1 MRLPEDKIKQ
11 AILDPDGEIREGATR
26 YFAGSYRPDP
36 SIMPIAIKAVETY
49 GRQGAYHLI
58 GLSRDLSQTEET
70 ITWVIDEL
78 NDKRCGQY
86 ENYAYNLSMILVEAD
101 PTLLS
106 PKESSIYEA
115 RHFLPDLMDALEER
129 LQMMSWDEATCWKN
143 LEQLCEEDKDK
154 EYVNEFNLGRANHI
168 VEALARHGP
177 SCEEK
182 VHSFLTQKIED
193 YRHNPMAWLEP
204 MAVFLAGR
212 AHLESTIPLIV
223 AKLQEDGGDLLNQA
237 CAEALGRIGTPAV
250 LEAVAEAFP
259 GAEHHFRIYAAGMLE
274 HIHSDLAVET
284 CLHLL
289 GLEKDDDICVFLA
302 HALLSH
308 FAPEGIEAA
317 RQLLLDRSFGFEG
330 QGLRNDLVTT
340 ATIMGERFPELDEWR
355 AAEKAER
362 EEHRRVMERLEGN
375 PRAQL
380 LYGLSKLTGEPMP
393 DLPQLKPPPPPA
405 PRPASPAPRLT
416 PFRNPQGHQTV
427 GRNAPCPCG
436 SGKKFKNC
444 CMRK

>member
-11 AILDPDGEIREGATR
+11 AILDPDGEIRESATR

-237 CAEALGRIGTPAV
+237 SPRHWAVSARPLYWRPSPRRSPGPNITSGSTRPECSNTFIPTWPWRRASTCWAWRRTTIFACSCARPSVSLRARGNRSGADNFSWTALSASRV
-250 LEAVAEAFP
+250 K
-259 GAEHHFRIYAAGMLE
+259 
-274 HIHSDLAVET
+274 DCET
-284 CLHLL
+284 
-289 GLEKDDDICVFLA
+289 I
-302 HALLSH
+302 
-308 FAPEGIEAA
+308 
-317 RQLLLDRSFGFEG
+317 
-330 QGLRNDLVTT
+330 
-340 ATIMGERFPELDEWR
+340 W
-355 AAEKAER
+355 
-362 EEHRRVMERLEGN
+362 
-375 PRAQL
+375 
-380 LYGLSKLTGEPMP
+380 
-393 DLPQLKPPPPPA
+393 
-405 PRPASPAPRLT
+405 
-416 PFRNPQGHQTV
+416 
-427 GRNAPCPCG
+427 
-436 SGKKFKNC
+436 
-444 CMRK
+444 